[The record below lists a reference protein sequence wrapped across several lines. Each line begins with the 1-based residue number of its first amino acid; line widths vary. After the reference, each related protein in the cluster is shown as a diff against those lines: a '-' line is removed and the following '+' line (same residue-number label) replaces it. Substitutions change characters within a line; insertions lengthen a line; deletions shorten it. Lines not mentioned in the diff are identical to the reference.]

1 MEAEGVMLTRRL
13 PDPWPVSCVSSVP
26 LADAET
32 WSVLY
37 SMPQFASLHTL
48 PSESPQALLQMQ
60 GPAAFPSEAG
70 RTQRLRDGPGTHST
84 AW

>member
-48 PSESPQALLQMQ
+48 PSESPQAQCPSLSWHGWLPSHPR
-60 GPAAFPSEAG
+60 GPCSEG
-70 RTQRLRDGPGTHST
+70 LPPC
-84 AW
+84 